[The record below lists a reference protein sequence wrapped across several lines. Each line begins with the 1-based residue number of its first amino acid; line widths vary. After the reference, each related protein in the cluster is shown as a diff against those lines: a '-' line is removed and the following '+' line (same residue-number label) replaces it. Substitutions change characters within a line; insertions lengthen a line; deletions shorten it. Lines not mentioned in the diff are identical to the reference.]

1 MDDEQRSWHPSQLLL
16 RIRKLYDH
24 IAQNKKP
31 VLSDWLKAVYVTM
44 VMGSMMD
51 KRKMPSSTIIFRSPP
66 YFSVS
71 I

>member
-1 MDDEQRSWHPSQLLL
+1 MMNNAVGIQRNFFCTFGNFMTILH
-16 RIRKLYDH
+16 KT
-24 IAQNKKP
+24 KP
-31 VLSDWLKAVYVTM
+31 VLSDWLKAVYVAM
-44 VMGSMMD
+44 VIGSMMD